1 MTRVKK
7 NQKRGPSVKSND
19 KRRIPNY
26 NMSLNEWAGR
36 LEEKSLKDVIKRRKG
51 QGYRTKIYG
60 WGHKGCMTIT

>member
-1 MTRVKK
+1 M
-7 NQKRGPSVKSND
+7 KSND